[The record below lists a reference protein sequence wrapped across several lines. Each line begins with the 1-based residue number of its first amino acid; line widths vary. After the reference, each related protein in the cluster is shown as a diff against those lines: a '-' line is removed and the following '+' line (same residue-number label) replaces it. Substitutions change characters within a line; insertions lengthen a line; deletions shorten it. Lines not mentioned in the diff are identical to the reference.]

1 MLKDF
6 LHNYLDSSAVDD
18 AISTPLDKFDKD
30 IYGVVGFHS
39 HVHYRDDQF
48 QVQVFRFYPDKYFIV
63 PEHTHPNVHS
73 FEVGIS
79 GDLWFSHGGKWLYP
93 RHPALHFYRAKTKKK
108 YRNAKLA

>member
-6 LHNYLDSSAVDD
+6 LHEYLDSPAVDD

-79 GDLWFSHGGKWLYP
+79 GDRKSVV
-93 RHPALHFYRAKTKKK
+93 
-108 YRNAKLA
+108 

>member
-18 AISTPLDKFDKD
+18 AINTPLDKFDKD

-48 QVQVFRFYPDKYFIV
+48 QVQVFRFYPDKYFIC
-63 PEHTHPNVHS
+63 
-73 FEVGIS
+73 
-79 GDLWFSHGGKWLYP
+79 LLYTSD
-93 RHPALHFYRAKTKKK
+93 AADE
-108 YRNAKLA
+108 